1 MTFSV
6 LLTIVAFDL
15 VFYANFLEF
24 ILGWNEKTID
34 NVANKTIIW
43 TFILSKYIIILY
55 LDIWSDD

>member
-1 MTFSV
+1 
-6 LLTIVAFDL
+6 
-15 VFYANFLEF
+15 
-24 ILGWNEKTID
+24 LGWNEKTID